1 MSTEM
6 ARILCALAVGG
17 IVSWQVFIFAQQGI
31 KEFWR
36 RDTLVQG
43 GGLLPLL
50 LIGMFLLSLFS
61 GAAGDWSDTLRL
73 FGWVV
78 EIFLLISVYFILLI
92 LVLPLLRRYFRAEAC
107 AMLWV
112 IPNCLHL
119 ATLIDNWDW
128 PQWVIPLPTQWLA
141 ALGTVWLTGMIGVL
155 GWKIGSHLWF
165 RRWLLRGAE
174 EVSDPAVLA
183 VWQEELVRVGEKD
196 QRFTVVISPQATT
209 PMTIGLFSKSVRVV
223 LPRRH
228 YTPEELKL
236 IFRHELV
243 HLGREDAWSKFFL
256 TFCTAVCWFNPL
268 MWLAM
273 NKSAQDL
280 ELSCDEVVV
289 SSLNEGERR
298 RYADLIL
305 RTAGDGRGFT
315 TCLSASA
322 SALRYRLKGIV
333 QPPKRRTGAVLVGVA
348 TGLLL
353 FTFGRVGVACGV
365 GPGAESLFGGEP
377 GNASLTEAAWTGERY
392 YIPAACRDKGALTD
406 YLSSLTLYQMV
417 GEYPYPGDGM
427 ERVSLTYET
436 PQGELKADL
445 YGDGIRVM
453 TSWEESSRKHYYYV
467 SGGLDWEKLEG
478 LLDRWQGGIANG

>member
-17 IVSWQVFIFAQQGI
+17 IVSLQVYINA
-31 KEFWR
+31 R
-36 RDTLVQG
+36 RGTRHGVFYSRG
-43 GGLLPLL
+43 GGNLPVVVVMVLLVSLL
-50 LIGMFLLSLFS
+50 FGVAGSWGDVLGLFS
-61 GAAGDWSDTLRL
+61 WI
-73 FGWVV
+73 V
-78 EIFLLISVYFILLI
+78 EIFFLISVYFILLA
-92 LVLPLLRRYFRAEAC
+92 LTLPLLRRYFRAEAC

-112 IPNCLHL
+112 VPNCLYV
-119 ATLIDNWDW
+119 TINIRGWDW
-128 PQWVIPLPTQWLA
+128 PRWVIPLPTQWLA

-155 GWKIGSHLWF
+155 VWKIGSHLWF

-174 EVSDPAVLA
+174 EVSDPEVLA
-183 VWQEELVRVGEKD
+183 VWQDELTRVGEKEPE
-196 QRFTVVISPQATT
+196 FTLVTSPQATT
-209 PMTIGLFSKSVRVV
+209 PMTIGLFSGSVRVV

-228 YTPEELKL
+228 YTSEELKL

-280 ELSCDEVVV
+280 ELSCDETVL
-289 SSLNEGERR
+289 SGLEEGEQRQ
-298 RYADLIL
+298 YADLIL

-322 SALRYRLKGIV
+322 SALRYRLKGII
-333 QPPKRRTGAVLVGVA
+333 QPPRRHTGAVLVGVA
-348 TGLLL
+348 AGLLML
-353 FTFGRVGVACGV
+353 AFGQVGVACGV
-365 GPGAESLFGGEP
+365 GTGAESLFWGEP
-377 GNASLTEAAWTGERY
+377 GNVSLTEAAWTGERP
-392 YIPAACRDKGALTD
+392 YIPAACRDEGALTD

-417 GEYPYPGDGM
+417 EGYRYPGDGM
-427 ERVSLTYET
+427 EQISLTYET
-436 PQGELKADL
+436 PRGELEADL

-453 TSWEESSRKHYYYV
+453 TSWEESSREYYYYV

-478 LLDRWQGGIANG
+478 LFDR